1 MTSDLQGQASR
12 FAQELTDILNG
23 TITQHV
29 RMRAVLRP
37 RSSAGAVFTVGHGLT
52 KTNVTQPQAFP
63 LSINLRKPRAWM
75 NLSFQVRMD
84 SEDRYLT
91 VHSSYCGIFTD
102 PELKTCLC
110 HWDYERGKDRY
121 PSAHV
126 QVYGTSPAL
135 EALNEGDDRKRPLEK
150 LHIPVGG
157 KRFRPCIEDAIEFL
171 VTERLAEGREDWQK
185 RLDESRNHYR
195 RRQLLA
201 AMRRNPDVVEEYLR
215 EREREQDGQ

>member
-1 MTSDLQGQASR
+1 MISDLHSQASKL
-12 FAQELTDILNG
+12 AQELTDTLNG
-23 TITQHV
+23 TVTQHV

-37 RSSAGAVFTVGHGLT
+37 RSTVGAVFTVGHGLT
-52 KTNVTQPQAFP
+52 NQNPTQPRPFP

-84 SEDRYLT
+84 TENKFLT
-91 VHSSYCGIFTD
+91 VHSSYCGIFID
-102 PELKTCLC
+102 EELKKCLC
-110 HWDYERGKDRY
+110 HWDFERDKDRY

-157 KRFRPCIEDAIEFL
+157 KRFRPCIEDVIEFL
-171 VTERLAEGREDWQK
+171 ITERLAEGREGWQK
-185 RLDESRNHYR
+185 RLEEGRNRYR
-195 RRQLLA
+195 RTQLLA
-201 AMRRNPDVVEEYLR
+201 AMRRHPDVVEEYLR
-215 EREREQDGQ
+215 ERESGDNK